1 MALLTIPES
10 LRQKLGDA
18 ASQDLAELIR
28 ISQEN
33 QRSIILELV
42 EDRFALR
49 LKEMESRLNE
59 RMDARFLDVQ
69 KQFDEIQK
77 QFGEVQKQFGEVQ
90 KQFGEIQKQ
99 FGEIPKQFGEVQKQ
113 ITGVHGAIAAQT
125 RWLLILAL
133 GAITL
138 YPLITRLIDRLLP

>member
-1 MALLTIPES
+1 VAL
-10 LRQKLGDA
+10 
-18 ASQDLAELIR
+18 
-28 ISQEN
+28 
-33 QRSIILELV
+33 SIIPELV

-69 KQFDEIQK
+69 KQF
-77 QFGEVQKQFGEVQ
+77 
-90 KQFGEIQKQ
+90 GEIQ
-99 FGEIPKQFGEVQKQ
+99 KQFGEVQKQ